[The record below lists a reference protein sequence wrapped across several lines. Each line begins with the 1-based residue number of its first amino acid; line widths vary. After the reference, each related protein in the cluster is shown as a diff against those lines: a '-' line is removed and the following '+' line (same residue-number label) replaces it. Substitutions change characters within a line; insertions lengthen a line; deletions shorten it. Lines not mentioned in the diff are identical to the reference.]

1 MAQLAQTPVA
11 ADDALLL
18 VPLLGITPAV
28 AWLVFLYTRDRYERE
43 PKKLIAKLFL
53 IGALPVIFLAG
64 IVNTMFNSI
73 VGMLLV
79 VIVIA
84 PVVEEILKYLGLR
97 IGTRNAASFNEPVDG
112 MIYGSTVGLGFAAAE
127 NLDYI
132 TRGLVGTAG
141 PGCFGLECAVS
152 IGVMR
157 GLGTTLMHG
166 TVAGIAGYGAARIV
180 VGKEKSSAAVSAL
193 AGAIALHAFFNL
205 ATNIGAVGVI
215 VGVAVSTIV
224 YFRLLKD
231 SVERSPFRAPKL
243 VPPRVLTTLA
253 PGMAAASP
261 APEQPGSTNDG
272 PRYSP
277 FCPNCG
283 TATYAGARF
292 CQSCGG
298 ALPPA

>member
-1 MAQLAQTPVA
+1 MEQFAQTPVA
-11 ADDALLL
+11 PDDALLL
-18 VPLLGITPAV
+18 VPLLGITPAL
-28 AWLVFLYTRDRYERE
+28 AWLAFLYTRDRYERE

-64 IVNTMFNSI
+64 IVNTMFDSI
-73 VGMLLV
+73 VGVLLV

-127 NLDYI
+127 NLDYLA
-132 TRGLVGTAG
+132 RAVVGTAA
-141 PGCFGLECAVS
+141 PGCFGLECAVA

-180 VGKEKSSAAVSAL
+180 VGKEKSSAAISAL

-205 ATNIGAVGVI
+205 ATTLGVVGLI

-231 SVERSPFRAPKL
+231 SVERSPFRAPKI
-243 VPPRVLTTLA
+243 VPPRMLTTLA
-253 PGMAAASP
+253 PGIAAASLP
-261 APEQPGSTNDG
+261 PGQSGSTNAG
-272 PRYSP
+272 PGYAA
-277 FCPNCG
+277 FCPSCG
-283 TATYAGARF
+283 TATYAAARF
-292 CQSCGG
+292 CQSCG
-298 ALPPA
+298 ASLPSA